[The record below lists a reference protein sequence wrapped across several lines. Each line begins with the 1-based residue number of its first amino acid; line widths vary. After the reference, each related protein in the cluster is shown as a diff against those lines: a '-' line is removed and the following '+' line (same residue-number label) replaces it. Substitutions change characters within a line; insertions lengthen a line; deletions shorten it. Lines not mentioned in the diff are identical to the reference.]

1 MIRTK
6 LISFKPL
13 KTGEVTIYVD
23 KGVNLHDLVDM
34 QGKEIGIDFL
44 ELAKET
50 PADDDTNRLL
60 DLIREYGKKQF
71 AAGKEVML
79 ESADTEERGE
89 QK

>member
-71 AAGKEVML
+71 EAGKEVTQ
-79 ESADTEERGE
+79 DTEERGE